1 LEQEFVIG
9 GYTDPEGGRKH
20 FGALLVGFYE
30 GKRLKFAGRVGTEF
44 SDKLLNSLRSELEK
58 ILMKGCPFYNVPA
71 AGRSRWDRGL
81 TAADMKRCHWVK
93 PKLVCQV
100 NSRSGRAMIA
110 FVSLFFSRS
119 EKTRTRARSSRSE
132 QVRPLVEA
140 ARCKLHGFL
149 LTSNSAKHPLAV
161 SLREL

>member
-30 GKRLKFAGRVGTEF
+30 GKRLKFAGRVGTGF

-71 AGRSRWDRGL
+71 AGQSACPEPIYCTATFLNFSKRGSHL
-81 TAADMKRCHWVK
+81 MDIKNRHNF
-93 PKLVCQV
+93 PD
-100 NSRSGRAMIA
+100 
-110 FVSLFFSRS
+110 
-119 EKTRTRARSSRSE
+119 
-132 QVRPLVEA
+132 
-140 ARCKLHGFL
+140 
-149 LTSNSAKHPLAV
+149 
-161 SLREL
+161 